1 MKKGYLYIILAT
13 FFFSSM
19 EIALKISAGSY
30 NPIQLTFLRFL
41 IGALV
46 LLPLAIREIRKR
58 QISFHIRDW
67 KFFSLTGFICVFV
80 SMILYQLGI
89 VYAKASVVAVLFSCN
104 SVFVVLFAYLLLAEK
119 IYRHTILSILVSV
132 AGMLVI
138 INPAHLSGNAAGIV
152 FSIGAAIT
160 FALYN
165 VIGRTKSDRYGGITL
180 TCFSFLFGCAEM
192 LLFIAVT
199 HLSAV
204 ANWFT
209 GAGFPMFVNVPV
221 LSGIQLS
228 SIPGLIYVGI
238 FVTGL
243 GYTFYFRAMEETSAA
258 TASLVF
264 YIKPVL
270 APIFAFFVLNEP
282 ITLQMAIGILLII
295 IGSFISFIPGIRL
308 QKANGERKSL
318 SEDMKEIESEFEAE
332 TDETVIKP

>member
-1 MKKGYLYIILAT
+1 LKKGYLYIILAT

-19 EIALKISAGSY
+19 EIALKISAGTY

-46 LLPLAIREIRKR
+46 LLPLAMREIRKK
-58 QISFHIRDW
+58 QISFCFSDW
-67 KFFSLTGFICVFV
+67 KFFSLTGFICVV
-80 SMILYQLGI
+80 ISMILYQLGI
-89 VYAKASVVAVLFSCN
+89 VFSKASVVAVLFSCN

-119 IYRHTILSILVSV
+119 IYRHTILSIVISV

-165 VIGRTKSDRYGGITL
+165 VIGRTRSGRYGGIVL

-192 LLFIAVT
+192 LIFIAVT
-199 HLSAV
+199 HIPA
-204 ANWFT
+204 AADWFT
-209 GAGFPMFVNVPV
+209 GVGFSMFANVPV
-221 LSGIQLS
+221 LAGIQPS
-228 SIPGLIYVGI
+228 SLPGLIYVGI

-270 APIFAFFVLNEP
+270 APIFAFIVLKEP
-282 ITLQMAIGILLII
+282 ITMQMSIGILLII
-295 IGSFISFIPGIRL
+295 IGSFLSFIPGIRL
-308 QKANGERKSL
+308 KKANGKRKSL
-318 SEDMKEIESEFEAE
+318 SEDI
-332 TDETVIKP
+332 

>member
-46 LLPLAIREIRKR
+46 LLPLAVREIRKK
-58 QISFHIRDW
+58 QISFRFSDW
-67 KFFSLTGFICVFV
+67 KFFSLTGFICVVV

-89 VYAKASVVAVLFSCN
+89 VFSKASVVAVLFSCN
-104 SVFVVLFAYLLLAEK
+104 SVFVILFAYLVLAEK
-119 IYRHTILSILVSV
+119 IYRHTILSIVISV

-165 VIGRTKSDRYGGITL
+165 VIGRTRSDRYGGITL

-192 LLFIAVT
+192 LIFIAVT
-199 HLSAV
+199 HISA
-204 ANWFT
+204 AADWFA
-209 GAGFPMFVNVPV
+209 GVGFPMFANVPI
-221 LSGIQLS
+221 LAGIQPSLL
-228 SIPGLIYVGI
+228 PGLIYVGI

-270 APIFAFFVLNEP
+270 APIFAFIVLKEP
-282 ITLQMAIGILLII
+282 ITMQMSIGILLII
-295 IGSFISFIPGIRL
+295 IGSFLSFIPGIRL
-308 QKANGERKSL
+308 KKASEERKSL
-318 SEDMKEIESEFEAE
+318 SEDI
-332 TDETVIKP
+332 